1 MVYTYL
7 GWPLFWICVVL
18 SLVLLSKYKKVYPI
32 FYMIS
37 VFLYIFSVSFMIDTF
52 NIGEFGILFTLFISA
67 IVFMVLGY
75 YLSKVLVNLKPVE
88 K

>member
-1 MVYTYL
+1 
-7 GWPLFWICVVL
+7 
-18 SLVLLSKYKKVYPI
+18 
-32 FYMIS
+32 
-37 VFLYIFSVSFMIDTF
+37 MIDTF